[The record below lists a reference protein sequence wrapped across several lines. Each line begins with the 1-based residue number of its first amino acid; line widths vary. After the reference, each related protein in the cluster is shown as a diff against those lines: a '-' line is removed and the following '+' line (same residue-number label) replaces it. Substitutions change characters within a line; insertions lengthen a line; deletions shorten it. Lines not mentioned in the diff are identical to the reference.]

1 MSFDSGIWLR
11 EVAENVERLTIEQLL
26 GLHELVVGPLC
37 PATKRAASSKLPSH
51 RPPCRTR
58 TLSLST
64 RSIRDSGKG
73 ERAGGRRF
81 SSRLPRDGTSPCPI
95 TGAHGVARVP
105 CNPDVPRVRDLVVQ
119 CPPRVSGSQIFRQ
132 KCH

>member
-37 PATKRAASSKLPSH
+37 PATKRRIVELPSH

-58 TLSLST
+58 TLSLSHPQHKGQREGRT
-64 RSIRDSGKG
+64 RWRPPLQ
-73 ERAGGRRF
+73 F
-81 SSRLPRDGTSPCPI
+81 PI
-95 TGAHGVARVP
+95 AA
-105 CNPDVPRVRDLVVQ
+105 
-119 CPPRVSGSQIFRQ
+119 
-132 KCH
+132 